1 MCLYIL
7 YYAQSL
13 SYVRLFETPRTA
25 AHQAP
30 LSMEFS
36 MQEYWSG
43 MPQIYIY
50 IYLDYIFYSYRYRS
64 ISSTVSSEYAVG
76 MQQAIKAH

>member
-13 SYVRLFETPRTA
+13 SYVRLFETPWTA

-30 LSMEFS
+30 LSIGFS
-36 MQEYWSG
+36 RKEYWSG
-43 MPQIYIY
+43 VPLPSPPLRLRHPQN
-50 IYLDYIFYSYRYRS
+50 
-64 ISSTVSSEYAVG
+64 STRRET
-76 MQQAIKAH
+76 KFP